1 MRMER
6 KRLEWNTF
14 GFRYKY
20 QTSVCLRCF
29 GALPTLI
36 CVKGKRLLEF
46 FSHGLIRTKPGFGT
60 GQRSA
65 IW

>member
-1 MRMER
+1 MER

-29 GALPTLI
+29 GALPR
-36 CVKGKRLLEF
+36 VF
-46 FSHGLIRTKPGFGT
+46 FSW
-60 GQRSA
+60 SD
-65 IW
+65 